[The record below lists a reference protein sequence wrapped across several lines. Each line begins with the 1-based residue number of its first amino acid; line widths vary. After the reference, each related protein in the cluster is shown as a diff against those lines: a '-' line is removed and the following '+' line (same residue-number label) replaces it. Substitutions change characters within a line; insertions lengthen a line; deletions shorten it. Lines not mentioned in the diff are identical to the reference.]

1 MYFLIEYALLIIVCL
16 CLLSY
21 YAAKDVSLHIRVWSL
36 ITWVLNFGLALLIPQ
51 DVFLT
56 LQNDREQKVKQGLN
70 WQYLVLYWSVY
81 ILTWTVIPVLQE
93 WEDAGDLDSKDRLA
107 RSLRTN
113 AKFYLWLLVSSIVF
127 LLVLWAIDAGG

>member
-56 LQNDREQKVKQGLN
+56 LQNDR
-70 WQYLVLYWSVY
+70 
-81 ILTWTVIPVLQE
+81 
-93 WEDAGDLDSKDRLA
+93 A
-107 RSLRTN
+107 
-113 AKFYLWLLVSSIVF
+113 
-127 LLVLWAIDAGG
+127 